1 MNKLAVLVVVLLA
14 IGAYIY
20 RDRIIPTQIKADSPQ
35 KIYSWKDKDGRTHYS
50 SDKSSAPADAK
61 TANLPEISIIET
73 DKAELE
79 KQAKRLKEKDAP
91 AESNDIV
98 KPRLPEVRNL
108 ALERM
113 EKAAGNL
120 KK

>member
-1 MNKLAVLVVVLLA
+1 MNKLAVFVVVLLA
-14 IGAYIY
+14 IGGYLY
-20 RDRIIPTQIKADSPQ
+20 RDQIIPAQIGDKASQ

-50 SDKSSAPADAK
+50 SDKSAAPAGVKAAD
-61 TANLPEISIIET
+61 LPEISIIET

-91 AESNDIV
+91 VESGELE
-98 KPRLPEVRNL
+98 KPKMPQVRNL

-113 EKAAGNL
+113 EKAAENL